1 MAGAGGG
8 LAGEIGGAE
17 TTGAAISRK
26 AAGAPGGS
34 GARLAG
40 FAARVSMSFPLRLPN
55 TTSLHAG
62 GYFARSFSSRGDRND
77 PFGFLVSPRPVSRC
91 AICRNI
97 SVVR

>member
-17 TTGAAISRK
+17 TTAATSRK
-26 AAGAPGGS
+26 AAGALAGS